1 MAESADGAASPEVY
15 EWRRDPYLVSTDKR
29 RVDLAVVHG
38 FLTAS
43 YWASGVPLEVVQ
55 RSIEHS
61 LVFGVYAGE
70 QQAGFARV
78 ITDYATFA
86 YLADV
91 FILEAYR
98 GQGLSRWLME
108 CIIAHP
114 NLQGLR
120 RWTLFTRDAHG
131 LYEKVGFQRAAN
143 HERLMERSFP
153 DVYKKTTSRN

>member
-1 MAESADGAASPEVY
+1 MAATGDGAPFPGIH
-15 EWRRDPYLVSTDKR
+15 EWRRGPYLVSTDR
-29 RVDLAVVHG
+29 RRIDLAMVHG

-43 YWASGVPLEVVQ
+43 YWAEGVPLEVVR

-61 LVFGVYAGE
+61 LVFGVYVGA

-98 GQGLSRWLME
+98 GQGLGLWLME

-114 NLQGLR
+114 HLQGLR

-131 LYEKVGFQRAAN
+131 LYEKAGFQRATSAG
-143 HERLMERSFP
+143 RLMERVFP
-153 DVYKKTTSRN
+153 DIYQKP